1 MIARANFDNA
11 LPKPPIDPVTN
22 EPQHED
28 FDIVLA
34 RYSTEFHTR
43 ADRVQEGGEFIAG
56 FMHGLAFSVILYA
69 IGGFLI
75 YLGIRIGV

>member
-1 MIARANFDNA
+1 MIARANFQNA
-11 LPKPPIDPVTN
+11 LPKPPIDPVTMECE
-22 EPQHED
+22 EPI
-28 FDIVLA
+28 DIVLE
-34 RYSTEFHTR
+34 RYSTEFHSR
-43 ADRVQEGGEFIAG
+43 ADRVKEGGEFIVG